1 MDCISLVEQNINY
14 MTDKLFGDKDPNL
27 KLITK
32 MNLLYDGTE
41 ETKDEITATLCK
53 MKRNNEYE
61 VDCILKEM
69 TLTYDMCG
77 NIVPVGDKPNNET
90 PTRCFEVYEL
100 EKSKETL
107 YNVEETI
114 YKTEN

>member
-69 TLTYDMCG
+69 TLTYDLCG
-77 NIVPVGDKPNNET
+77 NIVPV
-90 PTRCFEVYEL
+90 YEL
-100 EKSKETL
+100 KKSKETI
-107 YNVEETI
+107 YDVEETI
-114 YKTEN
+114 CKTENGNYRPE